1 MMTRRRRAQ
10 QLRHRVGLVITL
22 CVAGMLALLSP
33 AGQSQTTQTTKSQT
47 PEATVKTP
55 SSLVIRVGAIY
66 YDDSAERYSEIRK
79 VLSAIETY
87 DQQTR
92 EKNESPITFKLEVGT
107 YDEIA
112 SWYKSAQIDLAI
124 MNPGPLGLLLDK
136 YDRSDLDKAFVGI
149 RKVEPRKTSVAS
161 QSGTTPRSQY
171 NSIMLLNRQEMIA
184 TFPSLNRNPVIDLS
198 PEHEQ
203 LLLDFVF
210 NEAKKRQVHFL
221 FVHPFSTSG
230 YIFPRKFLK
239 EKTDVA
245 LTPTDFEITY
255 SHNVSVEEVAK
266 SGRHHDG
273 RLKVAFVSDET
284 EHTLHDPKVYA
295 IRQGIKSGLDTKIVQ
310 DALLLTPEFVQG
322 GSERQLERVKEL
334 LQQSRSQMSFKL
346 DSTKDWRKGY
356 EQVRGWIEDF
366 NGPTSTASEP
376 VSIDQIIR
384 RITNY
389 NVHHEPARVALVLS
403 GGGAKCAYQLGAV
416 EVIEEKLNEAEK
428 LNPDR
433 KLGIDLVVGTSGGAI
448 NALTV
453 AAEVTKDCER
463 RKALRETWETFAQTE
478 ILRPSTIVRQLLGV
492 WIGLS
497 IGLWIMLSMYVL
509 LRSEWVQ
516 AESKYSLSVRVFL
529 KNCRALIN
537 RLRLVNRISWP
548 VQAGTLMIIVAFL
561 IFIGQTQISLT
572 SWLSS
577 EHLLRQHTL
586 IHLAEYGRQ
595 TLRWAAIV
603 LTLFGLT
610 LWFHSY
616 MSSHSSTYLE
626 LSREL
631 RALPLAIAVL
641 IAFILP
647 LYTLHTSFVVQDSL
661 FVSAGIEEKMS
672 VEIPKLLGCDVG
684 TGPFN
689 RSLSDISKE
698 IIDKGL
704 IKRDLV
710 ITGSMLPA
718 KAPVEDY
725 NSTSA
730 EEADTDLYFVYK
742 ANDEIPRNLYNDSRF
757 VSLRESPNRSILLDA
772 VIGSG
777 AIFPAFEPRKLEEIK
792 RINSDEVLRNVSII
806 DGGFVHNSPIEAAI
820 KLKATH
826 IIVIEA
832 SPKDQPFESENLIT
846 NSVAAFNYLFTQ
858 AQLLDARSQRQAE
871 IFTLRPAALNSEG
884 VPYLC
889 TLDFGKNYI
898 EHAMKLGREDAKR
911 VDIPRFTRQP
921 RPYAP

>member
-1 MMTRRRRAQ
+1 MMTLRRRTR
-10 QLRHRVGLVITL
+10 QLWQRTVLIITL
-22 CVAGMLALLSP
+22 CVAMLALLSP
-33 AGQSQTTQTTKSQT
+33 TGQSKITQTTKEKAAET
-47 PEATVKTP
+47 PVKTLAP
-55 SSLVIRVGAIY
+55 VVIRVGAIY
-66 YDDSAERYSEIRK
+66 YDDSAERYSEIRN
-79 VLSAIETY
+79 VLSAIERY
-87 DQQTR
+87 DQQNK
-92 EKNESPITFKLEVGT
+92 EKDDPPITFKLEVGT
-107 YDEIA
+107 YDEIV
-112 SWYKSAQIDLAI
+112 SWYKSAKIDLAI
-124 MNPGPLGLLLDK
+124 MNPGPLALLLDK
-136 YDRSDLDKAFVGI
+136 YDQTDLDRAFVGI
-149 RKVEPRKTSVAS
+149 RKVTPRKTSVAS
-161 QSGTTPRSQY
+161 QSGMAPRFEY
-171 NSIMLLNRQEMIA
+171 NSIMLLNRQEMLPK
-184 TFPSLNRNPVIDLS
+184 FPSLSRNPSNDLS

-210 NEAKKRQVHFL
+210 KETKKQQVHFL

-239 EKTDVA
+239 ERTNVN
-245 LTPTDFEITY
+245 LSPTDYEITY
-255 SHNVSVEEVAK
+255 SHNVSVREVAQ

-284 EHTLHDPKVYA
+284 EHTLHDSQVYA
-295 IRQGIKSGLDTKIVQ
+295 IRKGIKSGLDTKIVQ
-310 DALLLTPEFVQG
+310 DALILTPEFVQREP
-322 GSERQLERVKEL
+322 ERQLERVKRL
-334 LQQSRSQMSFKL
+334 LQQSSSEMSFEL
-346 DSTKDWRKGY
+346 HPTSNWRGGY
-356 EQVRGWIEDF
+356 EKVRGWITDF
-366 NGPTSTASEP
+366 NGPTSIANEP
-376 VSIDQIIR
+376 VTIDQIIR

-389 NVHHEPARVALVLS
+389 NVHHEPARIALVLS

-416 EVIEEKLNEAEK
+416 EIIEEKLNEAEK
-428 LNPDR
+428 LNSKS

-453 AAEVTKDCER
+453 AAEVTKDSNR
-463 RKALRETWETFAQTE
+463 RNALNETWKKFGQTE

-516 AESKYSLSVRVFL
+516 SESPHIFSVRVFL

-537 RLRLVNRISWP
+537 RLRFVNRIPWP
-548 VQAGTLMIIVAFL
+548 VQAGTLMLIIAFL
-561 IFIGQTQISLT
+561 IYIGQRQISLT
-572 SWLSS
+572 SWLSPES
-577 EHLLRQHTL
+577 LLRQHTL

-610 LWFHSY
+610 LWLHSFL
-616 MSSHSSTYLE
+616 SSRSSTYLE

-631 RALPLAIAVL
+631 RVLPLALAVL
-641 IAFILP
+641 IVFILP

-689 RSLSDISKE
+689 RSLSDISNE

-710 ITGSMLPA
+710 ITGSMLPE
-718 KAPVEDY
+718 KAPVKDPGSVSE
-725 NSTSA
+725 

-742 ANDEIPRNLYNDSRF
+742 ANGDIPNNLYHDQRI
-757 VSLRESPNRSILLDA
+757 VSLREAPNKAILLDA
-772 VIGSG
+772 IIGSG
-777 AIFPAFEPRKLEEIK
+777 AIFPAFEPRKLKEVK
-792 RINSDEVLRNVSII
+792 RITSAEVLKEVSII

-832 SPKDQPFESENLIT
+832 SPKDQPFESENLIR
-846 NSVAAFNYLFTQ
+846 NSVAAFNYLFAQ
-858 AQLLDARSQRQAE
+858 AQLLDARSQREAE
-871 IFTLRPAALNSEG
+871 IFTLRPAALNSQG

-889 TLDFGKNYI
+889 TLDFGEKYI
-898 EHAMKLGREDAKR
+898 EHAMDLGREDAKR
-911 VDIPRFTRQP
+911 IDVPRFTRQP
-921 RPYAP
+921 RPYAQ